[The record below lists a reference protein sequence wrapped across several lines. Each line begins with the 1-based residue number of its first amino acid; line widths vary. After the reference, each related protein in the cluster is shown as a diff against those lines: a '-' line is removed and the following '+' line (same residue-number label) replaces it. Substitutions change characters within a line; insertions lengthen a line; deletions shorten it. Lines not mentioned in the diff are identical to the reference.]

1 MKKAPSYMETPGNLL
16 LPVSLGEDKGQDEKN
31 GGEKGSLARSDGVLP
46 AENASGVYPGSN

>member
-1 MKKAPSYMETPGNLL
+1 METPGNLL